1 MADLRYART
10 SAAAVKG
17 AKTVVFLAPQRR
29 VRAGWLKKAVTAPWV
44 RLLERA
50 AKDAEAGPRGTLV
63 SAVNPDAGPERV
75 VLIVLPDETARYN
88 CAARSIHA
96 DELLKKAELGA
107 GTTAVIACAEKP
119 AHTLPLARALARAWP
134 LYSRQTSGNGKGKGK
149 GKSEQKVARFCA
161 ASVAGKPLPLSK
173 AERAVVDYSR
183 WAARLVDMP
192 TAELTTADFVRETRK
207 AARGLPH
214 LRVSVI
220 GAKDV
225 LAKGMGGLHAVGR
238 TAVQGPRLLLLHY
251 KPPGAKRLAALVGKG
266 IVYDTGGLSLKT
278 SVGMFGMK
286 MDMGGAAGV
295 VGAALA
301 LASGGHKDAFVCAA
315 ALAENAIGPDAYRPN
330 DILDMHS
337 GKTVEINNTDAE
349 GRLVVADAASYVA
362 RTYKPE
368 VVIDMAT
375 LTGAQL
381 VATGWR
387 HASIVSNR
395 AGLERAASAAAAATG
410 DLVHPLPFAPELYQ
424 VEFASQIADMRNSV
438 ADRMNAQV
446 SCAGQ
451 FIYSHISDLD
461 LPWLHVDMA
470 GPAER
475 GGRAT
480 GYGVALGAQLLRALD
495 PKQLV
500 S

>member
-1 MADLRYART
+1 MAELRYART

-17 AKTVVFLAPQRR
+17 AKTVVFLAPERR
-29 VRAGWLKKAVTAPWV
+29 VRAGWLKKAVTAPWIG
-44 RLLERA
+44 LLARA
-50 AKDAEAGPRGTLV
+50 AKDVEAGPRGTLV
-63 SAVNPDAGPERV
+63 SAVNPDAGPERL

-96 DELLKKAELGA
+96 DELLKKAEVGG
-107 GTTAVIACAEKP
+107 GTTAVLACAEKP
-119 AHTLPLARALARAWP
+119 GHVLPLARALARAWP
-134 LYSRQTSGNGKGKGK
+134 MYSRQTGKQGAKDK
-149 GKSEQKVARFCA
+149 KVARFCA
-161 ASVAGKPLPLSK
+161 LAVGGKPLPLSK
-173 AERAVVDYSR
+173 ADRAIVDYSR

-220 GAKDV
+220 NAKDV

-251 KPPGAKRLAALVGKG
+251 KPPGAKQLGALIGKG
-266 IVYDTGGLSLKT
+266 IVYDTGGLSIK
-278 SVGMFGMK
+278 SSAGMFGMK

-301 LASGGHKDAFVCAA
+301 LASGGHKQAFVCAA

-349 GRLVVADAASYVA
+349 GRLVVADALSYVA

-368 VVIDMAT
+368 VLIDMAT

-381 VATGWR
+381 IATGWR
-387 HASIVSNR
+387 HASVVSNR
-395 AGLERAASAAAAATG
+395 TGLERAAAEAATATG

-424 VEFASQIADMRNSV
+424 VEFASQVADMRNSV
-438 ADRMNAQV
+438 NDRMNAQV

-461 LPWLHVDMA
+461 MPWLHVDMA

-480 GYGVALGAQLLRALD
+480 GYGVALGAQLLRAMD
-495 PKQLV
+495 PKHLTR
-500 S
+500 

>member
-1 MADLRYART
+1 VTELRFART
-10 SAAAVKG
+10 ASAALKG
-17 AKTVVFLAPQRR
+17 AKTVVFLVPQRR
-29 VRAGWLKKAVTAPWV
+29 LRKGWLKKAVDAPWG
-44 RLLERA
+44 RLLART
-50 AKDAEAGPRGTLV
+50 AKTLDAGPRGALV
-63 SAVNPDAGPERV
+63 SAVNPDAGPERI
-75 VLIVLPDETARYN
+75 VLIALPDEVSRYS

-96 DELLKKAELGA
+96 DELLKKAELAG

-119 AHTLPLARALARAWP
+119 EHALPLARALARAWP
-134 LYSRQTSGNGKGKGK
+134 LYSRATGKKTK
-149 GKSEQKVARFCA
+149 RVARFCSL
-161 ASVAGKPLPLSK
+161 ASNGAPAPLTK
-173 AERAVVDYSR
+173 ADQAIVTWSR

-207 AARGLPH
+207 AAKGLPH
-214 LRVSVI
+214 LTVSVLN
-220 GAKDV
+220 AKDL
-225 LAKGMGGLHAVGR
+225 LAKGLGGLHAVGR
-238 TAVQGPRLLLLHY
+238 TAIHGPRLLLLRY
-251 KPPGAKRLAALVGKG
+251 RPPGAKHLAGLIGKG
-266 IVYDTGGLSLKT
+266 IVYDTGGLSLKNAA
-278 SVGMFGMK
+278 GMFGMK

-301 LASGGHKDAFVCAA
+301 LADGGHKQGFVCAA

-349 GRLVVADAASYVA
+349 GRLVLADALSYVG

-368 VVIDMAT
+368 VLIDMAT

-387 HASIVSNR
+387 HASVISNR
-395 AGLERAASAAAAATG
+395 AGLETAAVAAATAGG
-410 DLVHPLPFAPELYQ
+410 DLVHALPFAPELYQ
-424 VEFASQIADMRNSV
+424 VEFASKVADMRNSV
-438 ADRMNAQV
+438 ADRMNAQT
-446 SCAGQ
+446 SCAAQ
-451 FIYSHISDLD
+451 FIYSHIDDLD

-480 GYGVALGAQLLRALD
+480 GYGVALGALLLRQMTPKALRA
-495 PKQLV
+495 
-500 S
+500 

>member
-1 MADLRYART
+1 VTELRFART
-10 SAAAVKG
+10 ADAALKG
-17 AKTVVFLAPQRR
+17 AKTAVFLVPQRR
-29 VRAGWLKKAVTAPWV
+29 ARAGWLTKAAPQPWMRLVKKAVAGT
-44 RLLERA
+44 
-50 AKDAEAGPRGTLV
+50 DAGPRGKVL
-63 SAVNPDAGPERV
+63 SALNPDAGPERIV
-75 VLIVLPDETARYN
+75 VIVLPDETARYN

-96 DELLKKAELGA
+96 DELLARAELGS
-107 GTTAVIACAEKP
+107 GTTAVIACAEKA
-119 AHTLPLARALARAWP
+119 AHALPLARALARIWP
-134 LYSRQTSGNGKGKGK
+134 LYSRKTGKA
-149 GKSEQKVARFCA
+149 ETRVARFCA
-161 ASVAGKPLPLSK
+161 LDTKGAPSPLSK
-173 AERAVVDYSR
+173 ADQAIVTYSR

-192 TAELTTADFVRETRK
+192 TAELTTADFVKETRK
-207 AARGLPH
+207 AARGLKH
-214 LRVSVI
+214 LTVSVL
-220 GAKDV
+220 GPKEV
-225 LAKGMGGLHAVGR
+225 LAKGMGALHAVGR
-238 TAVQGPRLLLLHY
+238 SAVHGSRLLILRY

-266 IVYDTGGLSLKT
+266 IVYDTGGLSIK
-278 SVGMFGMK
+278 SAVGMFGMK

-301 LASGGHKDAFVCAA
+301 LAAGGHKQGFVCAA

-330 DILDMHS
+330 DIVDMHS

-349 GRLVVADAASYVA
+349 GRLVVADGLSYIA

-368 VVIDMAT
+368 VLIDMAT

-381 VATGWR
+381 IATGWR

-395 AGLERAASAAAAATG
+395 AGLEGAAATAARASG

-424 VEFASQIADMRNSV
+424 TEFASKVADMRNSV

-451 FIYSHISDLD
+451 FIYSHIADLD
-461 LPWLHVDMA
+461 MPWLHVDMA

-480 GYGVALGAQLLRALD
+480 GYGVALGALLLRTLD
-495 PKQLV
+495 PKALLQ
-500 S
+500 

>member
-17 AKTVVFLAPQRR
+17 ATTVVFLAPERR
-29 VRAGWLKKAVTAPWV
+29 IRKGWLTKAVDAPWV
-44 RLLERA
+44 GLLARA
-50 AKDAEAGPRGTLV
+50 AKTIEAGPRGALV
-63 SAVNPDAGPERV
+63 SAANPDAGPERL
-75 VLIVLPDETARYN
+75 VLIALPDETARYN
-88 CAARSIHA
+88 CPARSIHA
-96 DELLKKAELGA
+96 DELLKKAEIGG
-107 GTTAVIACAEKP
+107 GTTAVIACAEKDD
-119 AHTLPLARALARAWP
+119 HVLPLARALARAWP
-134 LYSRQTSGNGKGKGK
+134 MYSRQTGKGPKRL
-149 GKSEQKVARFCA
+149 ARFCGL
-161 ASVAGKPLPLSK
+161 SIKGEPRPLSK
-173 AERAVVDYSR
+173 ADRAIVDYSR

-192 TAELTTADFVRETRK
+192 TQELTTTDFVSETRK
-207 AARGLPH
+207 AARGIKN

-220 GAKDV
+220 NAKDL

-238 TAVQGPRLLLLHY
+238 TAIQGPKLLLLHY
-251 KPPGAKRLAALVGKG
+251 KPTGSKRLAALIGKG
-266 IVYDTGGLSLKT
+266 IVYDTGGLSIKP
-278 SVGMFGMK
+278 SAGMFGMK

-301 LASGGHKDAFVCAA
+301 LAAGGHKDAFICAA

-349 GRLVVADAASYVA
+349 GRLVVADALSYIA
-362 RTYKPE
+362 RTYKPD
-368 VVIDMAT
+368 VLIDMAT

-381 VATGWR
+381 IATGWR
-387 HASIVSNR
+387 HASVVSNR
-395 AGLERAASAAAAATG
+395 AGLERAALDAAAVTG
-410 DLVHPLPFAPELYQ
+410 DLVHALPFAPELYQ
-424 VEFASQIADMRNSV
+424 VEFASQVADMRNSV
-438 ADRMNAQV
+438 NDRMNAQV

-480 GYGVALGAQLLRALD
+480 GYGVALGAQLLRGLEA
-495 PKQLV
+495 KQL
-500 S
+500 SA